1 MRLYN
6 LDCKL
11 LEIRNHISFT
21 FVFSTASTV
30 HDAIKNIV
38 GEKER
43 GRLREGAQ
51 TEERMVC
58 GLNVCVPPNFYVET

>member
-1 MRLYN
+1 MRLCN

-11 LEIRNHISFT
+11 LEIRNHVWFT

-30 HDAIKNIV
+30 HDTIKNIV

-43 GRLREGAQ
+43 GRLRDGAQ
-51 TEERMVC
+51 MEERMVLWTEC
-58 GLNVCVPPNFYVET
+58 LCPPRFLC